1 MEHNLK
7 FQKLTPTKDVDLK
20 IYDKAL
26 QYVFENKDINNIA
39 ISGPYSSGKT
49 SLLESYKVRHK
60 EKKFLHISLAH
71 FQEEAAS
78 QKMDQMVDQEA
89 ESTKLSLE
97 AKLEGKILNQLAQQI
112 DPKDIA
118 QTNFRIKRTVSN
130 AVCIINACIVMV
142 YIIAALHIFRFESW
156 KRFVTGL
163 ASSEMQR
170 FLFQT
175 ISPSSLLFSVLLVT
189 LISGYGVY
197 WLIRTQKNK
206 LIFRK
211 LNVKGNE
218 IEIFEE
224 DNSSYFDKY
233 LNEVLYLFENSKM
246 DVIVFEEIDRFE
258 DHKIFER
265 LREINTLVN
274 IRLKKKDKTLRFF
287 YLLRD
292 DIFTNKDRTKF
303 FDYIIPVIPVMD
315 SSNSY
320 NQFINYLKKGEIFDL
335 FDQKFLQGISLY
347 VDDMRILKNIY
358 NEFLIYYHRLNTTE
372 LNPNKMLAM
381 ITYKNIFPK
390 DYNQLQFNQGYVF
403 TIFNNKQEFIKDE
416 MKNLKEKI
424 DSLTHRIEL
433 YKNEPLESVKELNFI
448 GEGLRRENYNRY
460 QKFYEKEYIERK
472 QALEDRLNQKIT
484 QLEEEVETLEQEY
497 RKLEEARL
505 YEVISRANSSEIFLA
520 TSMNYKYAD
529 IKENDYFALLKYLI
543 TYGYI
548 DESYNDYMTYFYANS
563 LSTNDKMFLRSI
575 TDRQAKEYSYKLKN
589 IPLVLSYLTEAD
601 FAREEI
607 LNFDLVEYLLLH
619 KRFNQYLHRLIN
631 TWKETKAFGFIEAF
645 LDQKRVLKEF
655 VWEINQQWPEMFY
668 EVLQNLCM
676 SEKHIKEYSV
686 YSIYV
691 AQRPGYDLNIPYLN
705 TINIED
711 ILTDYISL
719 SKDYLDIEHPDIY
732 KLIECFQ
739 YLKVSF
745 HELDYEKSNKD
756 LFDAIYSSSL
766 YQLNI
771 KNIWLM
777 IEVYYGDYEEEDLKQ
792 RNFTI
797 IDSKQEEPL
806 FHYIDRNI
814 DRYVGILLKLENDC
828 FCDDGDSLIYLLNHE
843 DLSEENAISFI
854 KKLRTKIKDLSEIET
869 TQYKIK
875 FMEKFLVEY
884 TAENIIAYYSSFGLD
899 KYLIAFINSDDTFMD
914 YSSLYEEKQELID
927 KFWNSVIVCNDISDQ
942 KYHQILQSIGLQYK
956 KFNLLG
962 ISSQKVSILIKE
974 NTIPMT
980 LDALKFMRENYPE
993 NILEYVAQKISLYAN
1008 NLTDQDASL
1017 EETLEI
1023 LTWDVLDEIKIKI
1036 LSHTKHPISVLEKN
1050 YSSTVTVYI
1059 LKHNLNIT
1067 DLPELFSAYRDF
1079 DAEIQ
1084 GYIEE
1089 LAIEN
1094 IAIIFDE
1101 IESISDDLIDK
1112 LMQSG
1117 SLSQDEKINL
1127 LIGMMPALT
1136 PNECCRYFKIL
1147 HLNEFIKLFAPYT
1160 RPKFTM
1166 NATHEKILQTLK
1178 ENDLIENYMEDPK
1191 KKGFYKAIKVN
1202 TLK

>member
-78 QKMDQMVDQEA
+78 QKMDQMVDQET
-89 ESTKLSLE
+89 ESNKLSLE

-130 AVCIINACIVMV
+130 AACIINACIVMV

-163 ASSEMQR
+163 TSSELQR

-175 ISPSSLLFSVLLVT
+175 ISPYSLLLSVLLVI

-206 LIFRK
+206 MIFRK
-211 LNVKGNE
+211 LNLKGNE

-224 DNSSYFDKY
+224 DNNSYFDKY

-246 DVIVFEEIDRFE
+246 DVIVFEDIDRFE

-390 DYNQLQFNQGYVF
+390 DFSQLQFNQGFVF
-403 TIFNNKQEFIKDE
+403 TIFNDTQEFIKDE
-416 MKNLKEKI
+416 LANVREKI
-424 DSLTHRIEL
+424 STLTQKIEL
-433 YKNEPLESVKELNFI
+433 YKNEHLESVEELEFI
-448 GEGLRRENYNRY
+448 GEGMKSKDNNRY
-460 QKFYEKEYIERK
+460 WRWKENQYTERK
-472 QALEDRLNQKIT
+472 QILEDRLDQNLT
-484 QLEEEVETLEQEY
+484 QLEDEVETLEQEY
-497 RKLEEARL
+497 QKLKESRL
-505 YEVISRANSSEIFLA
+505 KEVILRTNSSEIFQIA
-520 TSMNYKYAD
+520 SVNNKYAD
-529 IKENDYFALLKYLI
+529 IKKNEYFALLKYLI
-543 TYGYI
+543 THGYI
-548 DESYNDYMTYFYANS
+548 DETYNDYMTYFYANS

-607 LNFDLVEYLLLH
+607 FNFNLVEYLLLH
-619 KRFNQYLHRLIN
+619 KRFTQYLHRLIN
-631 TWKETKAFGFIEAF
+631 TWKEIKAFGFIEAF
-645 LDQKRVLKEF
+645 LDQKHVLKEF

-676 SEKHIKEYSV
+676 SEKHIKEYSI

-691 AQRPGYDLNIPYLN
+691 AQKPGYDLNIPYLN
-705 TINIED
+705 RINIED

-719 SKDYLDIEHPDIY
+719 SKDYLDIEYPDIY

-739 YLKVSF
+739 YLNVSF

-756 LFDAIYSSSL
+756 LFDAVYSSSL

-777 IEVYYGDYEEEDLKQ
+777 ISVYYGDYEEEDLKQ

-814 DRYVGILLKLENDC
+814 DRYVGLLLKLETDC

-843 DLSEENAISFI
+843 DLSEQNAISYI
-854 KKLRTKIKDLSEIET
+854 YKLKTKIKDLSEIET
-869 TQYKIK
+869 TQYKNELMAK
-875 FMEKFLVEY
+875 LLVEY
-884 TAENIIAYYSSFGLD
+884 TVDNIMIYYFSFGLD
-899 KYLIAFINSDDTFMD
+899 KYLINFINSDDIKVD
-914 YSSLYEEKQELID
+914 YSSLYKEKQELIK
-927 KFWNSVIVCNDISDQ
+927 KFWDSVIVCNQISDE
-942 KYHQILQSIGLQYK
+942 KYHQIVQSIDLRYK
-956 KFNLLG
+956 ALFNLPG
-962 ISSQKVSILIKE
+962 ISRPKISILIKE
-974 NTIPMT
+974 NVIPMT
-980 LDALKFMRENYPE
+980 LDTLNFMREEYPE

-1036 LSHTKHPISVLEKN
+1036 LSHTNHPISVLEKN

-1059 LKHNLNIT
+1059 LKHNLDAA
-1067 DLPELFSAYRDF
+1067 DLPTLFASYPDF
-1079 DAEIQ
+1079 DEEIQ
-1084 GYIEE
+1084 DCIEE

-1094 IAIIFDE
+1094 IAIIFDD
-1101 IESISDDLIDK
+1101 IESISNDLIDK
-1112 LMQSG
+1112 LMKSRK
-1117 SLSQDEKINL
+1117 LSQDEKIDL
-1127 LIGMMPALT
+1127 LLAVMPVLT
-1136 PNECCRYFKIL
+1136 SDECCSYFDSL
-1147 HLNEFIKLFAPYT
+1147 HLYDFKKLFVPYT
-1160 RPKFTM
+1160 RPKFVM
-1166 NATHEKILQTLK
+1166 NDSNERILDSLK
-1178 ENDLIENYMEDPK
+1178 KHNFIRNYMADPHNENC
-1191 KKGFYKAIKVN
+1191 YKVAKN
-1202 TLK
+1202 KS